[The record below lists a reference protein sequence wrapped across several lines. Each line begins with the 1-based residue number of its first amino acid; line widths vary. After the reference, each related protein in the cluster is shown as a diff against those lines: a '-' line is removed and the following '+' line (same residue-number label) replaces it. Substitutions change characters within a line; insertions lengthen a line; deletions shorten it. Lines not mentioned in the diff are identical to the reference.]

1 MQDDLY
7 RKFKIKYDSVLR
19 EEYGQE
25 IDDTMTA
32 ERVMLLDAIVA
43 GDLDGIRASTKINWN
58 FVYPPAYTDADSGE
72 KCLEAWCLTAT
83 RTLALSLTLSLSR
96 TRTRTL
102 ALSLTLSLPRTLTR
116 ARCRP
121 PLCLLVRPDEGN

>member
-1 MQDDLY
+1 MLNVQDDLY

-58 FVYPPAYTDADSGE
+58 FVYPPAYTDPDSGE
-72 KCLEAWCLTAT
+72 KCLEAWC
-83 RTLALSLTLSLSR
+83 RT
-96 TRTRTL
+96 
-102 ALSLTLSLPRTLTR
+102 
-116 ARCRP
+116 

>member
-1 MQDDLY
+1 MGRLANPNPNPSLNPNAGPNPDPDPNPNP
-7 RKFKIKYDSVLR
+7 DPDPNPNPNANPNPD
-19 EEYGQE
+19 QE

-58 FVYPPAYTDADSGE
+58 FVYPPAYTDPDSGE
-72 KCLEAWCLTAT
+72 KCLEAWC
-83 RTLALSLTLSLSR
+83 RT
-96 TRTRTL
+96 
-102 ALSLTLSLPRTLTR
+102 
-116 ARCRP
+116 